1 MVFFDGCSGPITMS
15 MADRMWSAATSWG
28 ALIWSIITAEPPQ
41 PSPADRIQRD
51 WCNGIGV
58 PDSLKFWGYGPNGY
72 GWYWPV
78 MQKPWPYAVQSY
90 VFRFE
95 VWPGQTTAKFKEAV
109 PEIQSAMNLPIWYVA
124 DVPGC
129 VNCVDLYVGCPPS
142 FDQLQPAPQ
151 MFGLYRADVDWS
163 AYLGWDVMGNAVML
177 KPCDKAGL
185 LVSGLPGSGKTVTML
200 RVLEQWSAAGAVIRI
215 ADFKD
220 GGDYDAFGSSEHPVI
235 GDDVERTI
243 AMLEDALKEMDQ
255 RSEDMKRYGVT
266 NYWDAR
272 RRPPL
277 YAVVVDECQELFETS
292 GVDRRTKELAEKAR
306 SLVRSLVK
314 RGRSRGMFV
323 CLLTQK
329 PDATAIPTNIR
340 DICELK
346 ISGRQATPEASKA
359 ALGNLPA
366 EGMRPDEDHV
376 IPPNAA
382 GRMILAGQESA
393 PVLFQTAPLPK

>member
-1 MVFFDGCSGPITMS
+1 
-15 MADRMWSAATSWG
+15 MAKERRLNAAKAMAKAVWKW
-28 ALIWSIITAEPPQ
+28 LTAEPPQ
-41 PSPADRIQRD
+41 PPRADLIQRD
-51 WCNGIGV
+51 WSLGIGV
-58 PDSLKFWGYGPNGY
+58 PDSLKFQWLGPNGF

-78 MQKPWPYAVQSY
+78 MQGHRPYSRCSE
-90 VFRFE
+90 VFRFK
-95 VWPGQTTAKFKEAV
+95 VWPGIQTTDQFKEAV
-109 PEIQSAMNLPIWYVA
+109 PLIQSSMNLPVWCVA
-124 DVPGC
+124 DVPED
-129 VNCVDLYVGCPPS
+129 VNCVDLYVGIPPS
-142 FDQLQPAPQ
+142 FDQLQIPPQ
-151 MFGLYRADVDWS
+151 MLGMYGAGADWS
-163 AYLGWDVMGNAVML
+163 VYLGWDVMGNTVML
-177 KPCDKAGL
+177 RPSGKAGL
-185 LVSGLPGSGKTVTML
+185 LVSGLPGSGKTVMML
-200 RVLEQWSAAGAVIRI
+200 RVLEQWRAAGAVIRV

-220 GGDYDAFGSSEHPVI
+220 GGDYQSFDAPEHPVI
-235 GDDVERTI
+235 GDDMERTI
-243 AMLEDALKEMDQ
+243 AMLEDALREMDQ

-266 NYWDAR
+266 NYWDVQ

-277 YAVVVDECQELFETS
+277 YAVVIDECQELFETS

-306 SLVRSLVK
+306 TLVRSLVK

-366 EGMRPDEDHV
+366 EGMRPNEDRV

-393 PVLFQTAPLPK
+393 PVLFQTAPLPEPMNH